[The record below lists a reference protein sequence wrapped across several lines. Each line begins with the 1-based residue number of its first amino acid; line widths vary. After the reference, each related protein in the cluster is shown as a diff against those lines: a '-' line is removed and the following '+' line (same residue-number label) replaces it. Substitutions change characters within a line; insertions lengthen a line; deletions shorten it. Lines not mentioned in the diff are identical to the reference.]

1 MSEENIPNQ
10 SVPES
15 QPIVPVV
22 QEVTPVIPETITP
35 KRKIGKP
42 GHGILR
48 SLPLEVQEDMEQY
61 MRAKNSNA
69 TALYMK
75 NKYGEQFPALKGLST
90 ASFYQYFKKYNVTNK
105 KELKLQSE
113 SVTPPPELLQVIEKI
128 TDPDISLSDKRAALT
143 ALFNACEARSKMLQE
158 RQTNFID
165 PALEAL
171 ILANRKEQRIII
183 EKVAVL
189 NDQLTKESSQD
200 WIGEASSL
208 VQVILSAVY
217 NSYRLVHTDQSNF
230 SMFSSTLG
238 ENLTSI
244 LKNYKS
250 AKEQLK
256 KETK

>member
-1 MSEENIPNQ
+1 MSEENQQQ
-10 SVPES
+10 SVPEPI
-15 QPIVPVV
+15 QPVQDAVVVPSAP
-22 QEVTPVIPETITP
+22 TAKP
-35 KRKIGKP
+35 KNTGDWKGRHGGLEALSKEMKDEMENQMRNTNPNQARK
-42 GHGILR
+42 
-48 SLPLEVQEDMEQY
+48 Y
-61 MRAKNSNA
+61 MAE
-69 TALYMK
+69 
-75 NKYGEQFPALKGLST
+75 KYGEKFPILKEMSKV
-90 ASFYQYFKKYNVTNK
+90 AFYQYWKRHNVQNA
-105 KELKLQSE
+105 KELMLQKQAAE
-113 SVTPPPELLQVIEKI
+113 IGPELKDVINKI
-128 TDPDISLSDKRAALT
+128 TDPDISLADKRVALT
-143 ALFNACEARSKMLQE
+143 ALFDSCEARSKLLQE

-189 NDQLTKESSQD
+189 NDQLTKESDKD
-200 WIGEASSL
+200 WISEASSL

-217 NSYRLVHTDQSNF
+217 NSYRLTHTDQSNF

>member
-1 MSEENIPNQ
+1 MDEQIPNQ
-10 SVPES
+10 SVPE
-15 QPIVPVV
+15 PTK
-22 QEVTPVIPETITP
+22 EIPLVDTSIP
-35 KRKIGKP
+35 QKRKHSGPGK
-42 GHGILR
+42 GILR
-48 SLPLEVQEDMEQY
+48 SLPIEIQEDMEKY

-69 TALYMK
+69 TASYMK
-75 NKYGEQFPALKGLST
+75 EKYGEQFPVLKGLSA
-90 ASFYQYFKKYNVTNK
+90 ASFYQYFNRYNVKNK
-105 KELKLQSE
+105 KELALQTE
-113 SVTPPPELLQVIEKI
+113 SATPPPELLNVIEKI
-128 TDPDISLSDKRAALT
+128 TDPDISLQDKRMALT
-143 ALFNACEARSKMLQE
+143 ALFNACESRSKMLQE

-189 NDQLTKESSQD
+189 NDQLTKESDKD
-200 WIGEASSL
+200 WLNESVTL

-217 NSYRLVHTDQSNF
+217 NSYKLCHTDQSNF

-238 ENLTSI
+238 ESLTSI

>member
-1 MSEENIPNQ
+1 MSEENQPQ
-10 SVPES
+10 PVPEPT
-15 QPIVPVV
+15 QDAVVVPP
-22 QEVTPVIPETITP
+22 TPPTVKP
-35 KRKIGKP
+35 KPSGDWKGR
-42 GHGILR
+42 HGALEA
-48 SLPLEVQEDMEQY
+48 LPLEVKKDMEDA
-61 MRAKNSNA
+61 MRRTNPYQAKKF
-69 TALYMK
+69 MIEK
-75 NKYGEQFPALKGLST
+75 HGEKFPVLKEMSK
-90 ASFYQYFKKYNVTNK
+90 AAFYQYWKRHNVQVARELELQK
-105 KELKLQSE
+105 QAAEIAPELKE
-113 SVTPPPELLQVIEKI
+113 VINKF
-128 TDPDISLSDKRAALT
+128 TDPDISLSDKRVALN
-143 ALFNACEARSKMLQE
+143 ALFNSCEARSKLLQE

-189 NDQLTKESSQD
+189 NAQLSSESSQD
-200 WIGEASSL
+200 WLGEASNL

-238 ENLTSI
+238 ENLNSI